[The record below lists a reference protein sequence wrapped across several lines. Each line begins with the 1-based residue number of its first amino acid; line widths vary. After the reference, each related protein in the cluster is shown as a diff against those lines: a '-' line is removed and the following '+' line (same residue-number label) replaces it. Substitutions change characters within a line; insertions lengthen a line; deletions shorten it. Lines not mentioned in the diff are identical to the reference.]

1 MGRASQPG
9 SQQLSSFGGQH
20 AVCVEE
26 EIALPACP
34 AQHARLVVHAD
45 HAVIMVVPHGLGE
58 GGGKPVRKQ
67 EQGGTTRATTKEE
80 S

>member
-58 GGGKPVRKQ
+58 GGGEASKKART
-67 EQGGTTRATTKEE
+67 GWDHTCDN
-80 S
+80 